1 MKVADQL
8 TELRG
13 MTADD
18 LKQRAKDLE
27 EQAFR
32 MRIQKSMGQ
41 TESANKVRPLRREMA
56 RIQTVIRE
64 KTGRE
69 KGGGN

>member
-1 MKVADQL
+1 MKVTDQL

-18 LKQRAKDLE
+18 LKQRVKDLE

-32 MRIQKSMGQ
+32 MRMQKSMGQ

-56 RIQTVIRE
+56 RIQTIL
-64 KTGRE
+64 RE